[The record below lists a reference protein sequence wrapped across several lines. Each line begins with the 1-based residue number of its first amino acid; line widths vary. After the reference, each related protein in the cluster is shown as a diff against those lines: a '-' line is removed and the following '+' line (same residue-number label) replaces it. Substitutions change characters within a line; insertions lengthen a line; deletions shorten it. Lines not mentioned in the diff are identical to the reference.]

1 MSYKKSTLD
10 TNLKNM
16 GKRWSKD
23 EDEKILKALAKGG
36 KGATLEALSKV
47 LFRTENSV
55 RYRIY
60 GKAYG
65 DYRLGIPVN
74 EILAKYRLDAEEFD
88 TQRERIEEQERMEVA
103 KAQEI
108 LSGKNLAERSIKLG
122 KYDNVQHFKAH
133 LSTESDPEC
142 DNSGEDLGED
152 LGEDMGEEEDGSRK
166 SNEVDDSEDD
176 RELIYKKRSNR
187 DYDILGQVV
196 SRSTRSIRSQEVVQK
211 LIIMITETKQEMNER
226 VERIEEA
233 LNTITQHLNKVT
245 TTIHRMQKMSEK

>member
-10 TNLKNM
+10 PALKNM
-16 GKRWSKD
+16 GKRWSKE

-65 DYRLGIPVN
+65 DYRLGMPV
-74 EILAKYRLDAEEFD
+74 EDILTKYRLSGEEFEA
-88 TQRERIEEQERMEVA
+88 QRERIEEQERAEAA

-133 LSTESDPEC
+133 LSTESDPEEDPEC
-142 DNSGEDLGED
+142 DDIDDFE
-152 LGEDMGEEEDGSRK
+152 EDMEENGSRK
-166 SNEVDDSEDD
+166 SNEVDDSDD
-176 RELIYKKRSNR
+176 NSELIHKKRSGN
-187 DYDILGQVV
+187 DY
-196 SRSTRSIRSQEVVQK
+196 EK
-211 LIIMITETKQEMNER
+211 LVTMITETKREMNER
-226 VERIEEA
+226 MERIEEA

-245 TTIHRMQKMSEK
+245 TTIHRMQKMM

>member
-10 TNLKNM
+10 PALKNM

-36 KGATLEALSKV
+36 KGSTLEALSKV
-47 LFRTENSV
+47 LFRTENSI

-65 DYRLGIPVN
+65 DYRLGMSEE
-74 EILAKYRLDAEEFD
+74 EILTKYRLDREEFD
-88 TQRERIEEQERMEVA
+88 AQRKRIEEQERAEA
-103 KAQEI
+103 TKAQEI

-133 LSTESDPEC
+133 LSTESDPESDC
-142 DNSGEDLGED
+142 SEEDL
-152 LGEDMGEEEDGSRK
+152 EEEETGSRK
-166 SNEVDDSEDD
+166 SNEVDDSDD
-176 RELIYKKRSNR
+176 DNDGKLIHKKISTI
-187 DYDILGQVV
+187 DY
-196 SRSTRSIRSQEVVQK
+196 QK
-211 LIIMITETKQEMNER
+211 LVTMITETKKEMNER
-226 VERIEEA
+226 VERIEDA

-245 TTIHRMQKMSEK
+245 TTIHRMQKMM